1 MPNWFYFEMQVSGT
15 KKDVLEF
22 VENVKGSEKFETEGR
37 DFDFNH
43 FIPQPE
49 NIFRA
54 NLSFDKQQ
62 ELKESGIPDWYNWN
76 NDNWGTKWNV
86 AVDDVNVCVY
96 NDGSADVF
104 YTMRTAWAFPTPVIE
119 QMIRDYHHLNF
130 SIQGEEESVAYGV
143 NIDSSEGV
151 WEEEEPIFI
160 DENNG
165 KQVYW
170 DSNDC
175 FWRYSYNDSIVP
187 NADDFYPI
195 TQYSWS

>member
-54 NLSFDKQQ
+54 NLSTDKQQ
-62 ELKESGIPDWYNWN
+62 ELKVSGIPDWYNWN
-76 NDNWGTKWNV
+76 IDNWGTKWNV

-104 YTMRTAWAFPTPVIE
+104 YTMRTACAFPAPVIE

-170 DSNDC
+170 DSDDC

-187 NADDFYPI
+187 NADEFYPI

>member
-1 MPNWFYFEMQVSGT
+1 MPNWFNFEMQVSGT
-15 KKDVLEF
+15 KKEILEF

-54 NLSFDKQQ
+54 NLSLDKQE
-62 ELKESGIPDWYNWN
+62 ELQESGIPDWYNWN
-76 NDNWGTKWNV
+76 NNNWGTKGNV
-86 AVDDVNVCVY
+86 VVDDVDVCVY

-104 YTMRTAWAFPTPVIE
+104 YTMRTAWAFPAPVIE
-119 QMIRDYHHLNF
+119 QMIRDYHHLYF
-130 SIQGEEESVAYGV
+130 SIEGEEESCEYGIK
-143 NIDSSEGV
+143 IDSSEGV

-160 DENNG
+160 DESNG

-170 DSNDC
+170 DSKDYR
-175 FWRYSYNDSIVP
+175 WRYSYNDSIVP
-187 NADDFYPI
+187 NEDYFYPI
-195 TQYSWS
+195 TKYSWG

>member
-22 VENVKGSEKFETEGR
+22 VENVKGSKEFETEGR
-37 DFDFNH
+37 EFDFNH

-54 NLSFDKQQ
+54 NLSTDKQQ

-76 NDNWGTKWNV
+76 IDNWGTKWNV

-104 YTMRTAWAFPTPVIE
+104 YTMRTAWAFPAPVIE

-151 WEEEEPIFI
+151 WDEEEPIFI
-160 DENNG
+160 DDNG

-175 FWRYSYNDSIVP
+175 LYRYSYNDSIVP
-187 NADDFYPI
+187 DQDDFFPN